1 VSDRAVI
8 EIHLG
13 LATRL
18 RSQGTLHIPLPDLAS
33 NKCFAYMDPM
43 RPLRHGE
50 QGVGLTLGLRKK
62 SGLLGM
68 QLQKRLQEKA
78 EIK

>member
-1 VSDRAVI
+1 LS
-8 EIHLG
+8 
-13 LATRL
+13 
-18 RSQGTLHIPLPDLAS
+18 AS
-33 NKCFAYMDPM
+33 EA
-43 RPLRHGE
+43 LE
-50 QGVGLTLGLRKK
+50 QGVGLALGLRKK